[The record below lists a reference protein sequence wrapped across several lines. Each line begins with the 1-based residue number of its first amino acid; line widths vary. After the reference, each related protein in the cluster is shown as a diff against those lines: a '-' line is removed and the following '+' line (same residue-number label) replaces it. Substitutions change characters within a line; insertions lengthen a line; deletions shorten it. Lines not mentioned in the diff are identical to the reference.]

1 VFGDVWRPKNL
12 GPEIAE
18 ASAYTKDCDAFCV
31 VRDPVTRF
39 LSHWR
44 CHGSGIEA
52 VGCMPGWLSCPYCQL
67 N

>member
-1 VFGDVWRPKNL
+1 MFGDVWRPKNL

-44 CHGSGIEA
+44 CHLA
-52 VGCMPGWLSCPYCQL
+52 AALKQ
-67 N
+67 